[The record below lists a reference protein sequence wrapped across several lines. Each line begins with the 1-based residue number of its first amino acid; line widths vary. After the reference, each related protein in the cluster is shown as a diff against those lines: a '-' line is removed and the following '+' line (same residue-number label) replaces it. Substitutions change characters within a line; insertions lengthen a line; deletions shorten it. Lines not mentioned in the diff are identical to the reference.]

1 MSLHYVPTADN
12 MSDMLTMALGPQQ
25 LEQLRE
31 LIGVKAIVEGV
42 ELAGLTTQYDRAG
55 DQNA

>member
-1 MSLHYVPTADN
+1 
-12 MSDMLTMALGPQQ
+12 MSDMFTMALGPQQ